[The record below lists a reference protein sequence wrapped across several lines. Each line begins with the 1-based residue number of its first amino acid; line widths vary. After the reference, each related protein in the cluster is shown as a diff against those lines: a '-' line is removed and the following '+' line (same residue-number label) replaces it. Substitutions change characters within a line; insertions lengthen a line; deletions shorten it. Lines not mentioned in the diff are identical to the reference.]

1 MKLLQKSPNNSV
13 MSIITYSLVAIL
25 SVSMLAI
32 LMSIWQMEHAE
43 HDAQAINKSGSMR
56 MLTYRA
62 ALHLEQKNYAALA
75 ATIELLDKTW
85 EDSSFKSQI
94 AGRNNQDLYNQFSA
108 VYRYW
113 EGTLKPAFIHAQEIQ
128 NGNFSQVEL
137 EQQIILIDKLVFK
150 FQQDAE
156 SKITSLRMI
165 QLIAMFTTII
175 IASII
180 FYLLKNRVE
189 KPLEHLTN
197 SAREIGKGDF
207 DQHVDIENDD
217 ELGLLAKTLNQTC
230 QSLADIHGDL
240 ENRIKEKTHR
250 LQQQNNILQFLFDTS
265 RKTLESPSNS
275 LDHQFVINRLTEMM
289 DVEHI
294 QLCLFAPEGSLP
306 YQKVL
311 SRDAGPHCEQK
322 ACDTCIDEEK
332 PYHYKMESGDTKY
345 GLISV
350 QPKAGESLKPWQEK
364 LAQSTADLLT
374 VGHSL
379 LKQSEQDRRLT
390 LMSERTVIAR
400 ELHDSL
406 AQSLS
411 YLQIQVTR
419 LQKQLGEDATQKE
432 QSILDELREGLQSA
446 YQSLRELLTTFRLKA
461 VEEGLQASLEET
473 VKELTA
479 RTQIDIS
486 LNYKLLNIPLNPQEE
501 IHLLQIVREA
511 SQNALKHAKCDS
523 LKISLTQMENN
534 DLELIVEDNGVGLPD
549 NPEKINHYGMVIMQE
564 RSRQIGGNLT
574 FEAVEPHGT
583 RVHFIFTPQVLQPYE
598 VKAASGE

>member
-1 MKLLQKSPNNSV
+1 MSV
-13 MSIITYSLVAIL
+13 ITYSLVAIL
-25 SVSMLAI
+25 SVSMLSI

-62 ALHLEQKNYAALA
+62 ALHLEQRNYAALA
-75 ATIELLDKTW
+75 ATIELLDETW

-94 AGRNNQDLYNQFSA
+94 AGRNNVELHDQFNA

-113 EGTLKPAFIHAQEIQ
+113 DDTLKPAFIDAQNTN
-128 NGNFSQVEL
+128 NGDFSQNIL
-137 EQQIILIDKLVFK
+137 EQQIILIDKLVYK

-189 KPLEHLTN
+189 KPLEQLTKC
-197 SAREIGKGDF
+197 AREVGKGDF
-207 DQHVDIENDD
+207 DQRVEIDNDD

-240 ENRIKEKTHR
+240 ENRIKDKTHR

-265 RKTLESPSNS
+265 RKTLESPKDH

-289 DVEHI
+289 GVEHI
-294 QLCLFAPEGSLP
+294 QLCLFTPEGSLP
-306 YQKVL
+306 YQQVL
-311 SRDAGPHCEQK
+311 SQDKDFHCEQK
-322 ACDTCIDEEK
+322 GCDSCIDEEK
-332 PYHYKMESGDTKY
+332 PFHYKMESHGTKY

-350 QPKAGESLKPWQEK
+350 QPKSGDTLKPWQEK

-374 VGHSL
+374 IGHSL
-379 LKQSEQDRRLT
+379 LKQSAQDRRLT
-390 LMSERTVIAR
+390 LMNERTVIAR

-419 LQKQLGEDATQKE
+419 LQKQLGDGATHKE
-432 QSILDELREGLQSA
+432 QGILDELREGLQSA

-461 VEEGLQASLEET
+461 VEEGLQASLTET
-473 VKELTA
+473 VKELKA

-486 LNYKLLNIPLNPQEE
+486 LNYKLLNMPLNPQEE

-534 DLELIVEDNGVGLPD
+534 DLELIVEDDGIGLPD

-564 RSRQIGGNLT
+564 RSRQIGGNLK
-574 FEAVEPHGT
+574 FETVEPHGT
-583 RVHFIFTPQVLQPYE
+583 RVHFIFTPKVLQPYE
-598 VKAASGE
+598 VKAAG